1 MNNTTTAKHAPW
13 WAPMIVPIVVII
25 VISVCYQAMANY
37 LSVYVL
43 QYLKGSATAYG
54 LVGTGW
60 TIIAMILRPSTGP
73 LSQKFG
79 SKTMLCLLYTS
90 DAADE

>member
-1 MNNTTTAKHAPW
+1 MNNTAQVKHAPW
-13 WAPMIVPIVVII
+13 WVGMIVPIAVII

-54 LVGTGW
+54 MVGTGW
-60 TIIAMILRPSTGP
+60 PVIAMILRPSTGP

-79 SKTMLCLLYTS
+79 SKTMLLIGL
-90 DAADE
+90 AIFPQ

>member
-1 MNNTTTAKHAPW
+1 MNNTAQVKHAPW
-13 WAPMIVPIVVII
+13 WVGMIVPIAVII

-54 LVGTGW
+54 MVGTGW
-60 TIIAMILRPSTGP
+60 TVNAMILRPSTGP

-79 SKTMLCLLYTS
+79 SKTMLLIGL
-90 DAADE
+90 AIFPQ

>member
-1 MNNTTTAKHAPW
+1 MNNTAQVKHAAW
-13 WAPMIVPIVVII
+13 WVGMIVPIAVII

-54 LVGTGW
+54 MVGTGW
-60 TIIAMILRPSTGP
+60 TVIAMILRPSTGP

-79 SKTMLCLLYTS
+79 SKTMLLIGL
-90 DAADE
+90 AIFPQ